1 MSNST
6 MKDQPRHAI
15 RIAAQRS
22 GIPTDTLRAWER
34 RHRVVTPAR
43 SDSARRLYSDAD
55 IEHLRLLH
63 ELVERGHSIGHIAS
77 LAPDQLA
84 ALLTSEIPATGSR
97 PGSPASDA
105 AEAAARAEAQRA
117 LLDMD
122 GHALRRVVRRAMVDL
137 ETDRVIE
144 SVLAPLC
151 RSIGDQ
157 WATGAICTAHEH
169 IASVAL
175 RDALGSMLD
184 VLQPARRG
192 PRLVAAT
199 PAGERHELGALMAAT
214 VAASAGWEV
223 TYLGPDLPASD
234 IAAVARQLGARAVLL
249 SIVRRPAADDAAMPE
264 VRALRASLDPGTAL
278 FVGGA
283 GAARLAEQVTAA
295 GATQIDDLTALRQ
308 ALADR
313 GGE

>member
-1 MSNST
+1 MSNSS

-43 SDSARRLYSDAD
+43 SGSARRLYSDAD

-77 LAPDQLA
+77 LAPAELA
-84 ALLTSEIPATGSR
+84 ALLTSEVPATGSR
-97 PGSPASDA
+97 AGSPASDA

-151 RSIGDQ
+151 RAIGDQ
-157 WATGAICTAHEH
+157 WAAGAICAAHEH

-184 VLQPARRG
+184 LLQPARRG
-192 PRLVAAT
+192 PRLVSGT
-199 PAGERHELGALMAAT
+199 PAGERHELGALMAST

-234 IAAVARQLGARAVLL
+234 IAAVAQQLGARAVLL
-249 SIVRRPAADDAAMPE
+249 SIVRRPAADETAIQE
-264 VRALRASLDPGTAL
+264 VRALREALDPGTAL
-278 FVGGA
+278 IVGGT
-283 GAARLAEQVTAA
+283 GAARAEAQVTAA
-295 GATQIDDLTALRQ
+295 GAMPIDDLAALRS
-308 ALADR
+308 ALAELD
-313 GGE
+313 GG